1 MAITTSEARRDLFGL
16 IERVNLDHTEVEIT
30 SKRGSAV
37 LISKDEYDA
46 LVETSHLLRSP
57 RNAQRLLSA
66 LVAAREGQV
75 TEHDLVDPEN
85 AATSDDDVVETVET
99 HTADHAGIYV
109 AAVAAGH
116 EKVDVKPLD
125 DAIVVLGRHH
135 DKKVVSERSETRDRE
150 Q

>member
-37 LISKDEYDA
+37 LMSKDEYDA

-66 LVAAREGQV
+66 LESARAGRV
-75 TEHDLVDPEN
+75 SEHDL
-85 AATSDDDVVETVET
+85 
-99 HTADHAGIYV
+99 I
-109 AAVAAGH
+109 
-116 EKVDVKPLD
+116 
-125 DAIVVLGRHH
+125 
-135 DKKVVSERSETRDRE
+135 E